1 MVTTSAAIKQKFLD
15 FFVEKKHLLIPG
27 SSVVPSNDPTLL
39 YVNSGMAP
47 LKAYFVGAEQ
57 PPAPNLVNVQPCIR
71 TNDIDDVGDRHHLTF
86 FEMLGSWS
94 IGSYFKDEAI
104 ELAFELLVDR
114 FGLPKERLYATVF
127 NGEGIDGV
135 AFDEHSARAWE
146 KVGMARDHIVPLP
159 AADNFWG
166 PAGVTGPCGP
176 CTEVF
181 LDTGEEFGE
190 LYVPGGHFD
199 TSGRYIEIWNA
210 GVFMEFDKDADGHL
224 TPLPFTSVDTGSGLE
239 RMTLAMNGLRD
250 VYEGDALAPI
260 VKAAMEL
267 LGSTGNPERYHRVIA
282 DHMRTSV
289 MILGAGVAPSNE
301 GRGYIPRRLLRKS
314 FTTAL
319 AQGHESLDLSP
330 VVDAVITRL
339 AGDYPHIGTGAGEIA
354 EAIAREARDFEET
367 LKRGRERLEQLT
379 AEKGSLSG
387 ADVFHLFSTY
397 GLPVEI
403 TQGLAEGMGL
413 DFPLSEVE
421 EAAEQHRLASSG
433 GTLGGSNTTGEG
445 LAAAVGHLAASEFVG
460 YEQLDATAEL
470 LAIAVDGRLV
480 DSISAGERALVVV
493 DRTPFYPTGGGQITD
508 TGEIVS
514 GDRDATADVLDV
526 TRVPGGQIAHLI
538 EVKAGTFTLNEPV
551 ALSVHD
557 ERRRAVA
564 ANHSA
569 THLLNAALRTV
580 LGDHISQAGS
590 LVEPERFRFDFTHP
604 APVSKEELASV
615 EHLVNEWVLT
625 DTSAL
630 IRVMPYADAIS
641 SGAVSLAGEKYGDEV
656 RVLQF
661 GDFSTEL
668 CGGTHV
674 SNTSQ
679 IGSFR
684 IVSEESVAS
693 GIRRIYAVTRLQAV
707 ERSLA
712 DTKALQEI
720 AKTLSTSPERAA
732 DEVVKRLGSGSKK
745 EETRE
750 AEVVGLREAEA
761 GGKTIRI
768 GELRGDT
775 KQLSPQAQ
783 RLAKENQS
791 VVLLWLVSKGRTSV
805 AVASHDPSATSAVA
819 LLKSLMAATGG
830 KGGGGDGFAQGAF
843 DAEPDRD
850 QSDVI
855 ASALA
860 SFR

>member
-1 MVTTSAAIKQKFLD
+1 
-15 FFVEKKHLLIPG
+15 
-27 SSVVPSNDPTLL
+27 
-39 YVNSGMAP
+39 
-47 LKAYFVGAEQ
+47 
-57 PPAPNLVNVQPCIR
+57 
-71 TNDIDDVGDRHHLTF
+71 
-86 FEMLGSWS
+86 
-94 IGSYFKDEAI
+94 
-104 ELAFELLVDR
+104 
-114 FGLPKERLYATVF
+114 
-127 NGEGIDGV
+127 
-135 AFDEHSARAWE
+135 
-146 KVGMARDHIVPLP
+146 
-159 AADNFWG
+159 
-166 PAGVTGPCGP
+166 
-176 CTEVF
+176 
-181 LDTGEEFGE
+181 
-190 LYVPGGHFD
+190 
-199 TSGRYIEIWNA
+199 
-210 GVFMEFDKDADGHL
+210 
-224 TPLPFTSVDTGSGLE
+224 
-239 RMTLAMNGLRD
+239 
-250 VYEGDALAPI
+250 
-260 VKAAMEL
+260 
-267 LGSTGNPERYHRVIA
+267 
-282 DHMRTSV
+282 
-289 MILGAGVAPSNE
+289 
-301 GRGYIPRRLLRKS
+301 
-314 FTTAL
+314 
-319 AQGHESLDLSP
+319 
-330 VVDAVITRL
+330 
-339 AGDYPHIGTGAGEIA
+339 
-354 EAIAREARDFEET
+354 
-367 LKRGRERLEQLT
+367 
-379 AEKGSLSG
+379 
-387 ADVFHLFSTY
+387 
-397 GLPVEI
+397 
-403 TQGLAEGMGL
+403 
-413 DFPLSEVE
+413 
-421 EAAEQHRLASSG
+421 
-433 GTLGGSNTTGEG
+433 
-445 LAAAVGHLAASEFVG
+445 
-460 YEQLDATAEL
+460 
-470 LAIAVDGRLV
+470 
-480 DSISAGERALVVV
+480 
-493 DRTPFYPTGGGQITD
+493 
-508 TGEIVS
+508 
-514 GDRDATADVLDV
+514 
-526 TRVPGGQIAHLI
+526 
-538 EVKAGTFTLNEPV
+538 
-551 ALSVHD
+551 
-557 ERRRAVA
+557 
-564 ANHSA
+564 
-569 THLLNAALRTV
+569 
-580 LGDHISQAGS
+580 
-590 LVEPERFRFDFTHP
+590 
-604 APVSKEELASV
+604 VSKQELASV